1 MFKPCCNNLTTHLEC
16 WRQQP
21 ILNLCTPTRLVIY
34 ETWQLVIYKVQLL
47 SITKTLNI
55 QEAVYTCMWVIWT
68 WKIDDKNCNGQQGG
82 VGRLESTVKASS
94 NTTNGPTEKEQF
106 SVTLH
111 STSHIKI
118 STTFSIIGDTS
129 AYHQMNPQTQKLQH
143 KVEFQ

>member
-1 MFKPCCNNLTTHLEC
+1 
-16 WRQQP
+16 
-21 ILNLCTPTRLVIY
+21 
-34 ETWQLVIYKVQLL
+34 
-47 SITKTLNI
+47 
-55 QEAVYTCMWVIWT
+55 MWVIWT